1 MPDFTPGPWVVEKD
15 NLHPFFYVSK
25 EKSKTFLATV
35 NNEANA
41 RLIAAAPVMYKILC
55 DIREWCEY
63 DDLDADIEDDIA
75 EVLNAIHGE
84 ENN

>member
-1 MPDFTPGPWVVEKD
+1 MPDFTKGPWEVEKD
-15 NLHPFFYVSK
+15 ALHPFFYVSK

-35 NNEANA
+35 NNDANA
-41 RLIAAAPVMYKILC
+41 RLIATAPDMYKILC
-55 DIREWCEY
+55 DIREWCQY

-75 EVLNAIHGE
+75 EVLKAVDGR